1 MQHAR
6 RGDMFMTCID
16 TRTLRLLA
24 LALAAAGPLLTA
36 LPAWAQMPT
45 GLHRLQHIVV
55 IYLENR
61 SFDNLYGLFP
71 GATGIANAGAAALQV
86 DHDGTP
92 FAKLPPVIDTRL
104 RPPAPDTR
112 FPPDLPN
119 GSTSRS
125 RRGAVTG
132 MCPSSRRSPRSY

>member
-1 MQHAR
+1 
-6 RGDMFMTCID
+6 MFMTCID

-24 LALAAAGPLLTA
+24 LALAAAGTLLTA

-71 GATGIANAGAAALQV
+71 GANGVANA
-86 DHDGTP
+86 TP
-92 FAKLPPVIDTRL
+92 EGDMWSKRE
-104 RPPAPDTR
+104 
-112 FPPDLPN
+112 
-119 GSTSRS
+119 
-125 RRGAVTG
+125 
-132 MCPSSRRSPRSY
+132 